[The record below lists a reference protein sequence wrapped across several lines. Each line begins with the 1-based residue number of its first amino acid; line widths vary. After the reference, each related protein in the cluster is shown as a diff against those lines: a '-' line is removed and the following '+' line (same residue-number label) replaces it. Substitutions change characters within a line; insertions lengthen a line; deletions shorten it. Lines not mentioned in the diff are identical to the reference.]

1 MGFLVPIFV
10 KVMMDHTGERF
21 GGNHYPV
28 VNF

>member
-1 MGFLVPIFV
+1 MGFVVQIFV

-21 GGNHYPV
+21 EGNHYPV

>member
-1 MGFLVPIFV
+1 MGFLVQISV
-10 KVMMDHTGERF
+10 KVMMDHTGERC

>member
-10 KVMMDHTGERF
+10 KVMMAHTGERC
-21 GGNHYPV
+21 GANHYPV